1 MRPGYF
7 MLGCVLALST
17 VGGLLFSTA
26 QADDPITVPVAQ
38 DNPAAEPAA
47 PTPAEEIAALKKR
60 IESLEEKVELL
71 TIQLQIQKASN
82 VTVVP
87 DGWKNLLTPRATPA
101 PTSPEGRAP
110 SGWINGVP
118 YYNILLSGNSSPPT
132 ISPAAKTLK
141 K

>member
-17 VGGLLFSTA
+17 IGGLLFSTA
-26 QADDPITVPVAQ
+26 QADDPITVPVAE
-38 DNPAAEPAA
+38 DKPEADAA

-82 VTVVP
+82 VTVSP
-87 DGWKNLLTPRATPA
+87 DSWKNLLTPRATPA
-101 PTSPEGRAP
+101 PRAPQGRTP

-118 YYNILLSGNSSPPT
+118 YYNILLSG
-132 ISPAAKTLK
+132 K